1 MVYRLDLDMGKM
13 YKLVRASCKRL
24 TGSDFPRW
32 KECEFVRRGD
42 HYLLISAVAIA
53 SLGWANGLIVLTVSG
68 KLGEGRITWK
78 PVDDGKGC
86 VPGYQV
92 FPYSRFLVSAE
103 T

>member
-1 MVYRLDLDMGKM
+1 MIYRMDLDKGKM
-13 YKLVRASCKRL
+13 YKLVSASWKGL

-32 KECEFVRRGD
+32 EECSFVRRGD
-42 HYLLISAVAIA
+42 YYLLISAVAI
-53 SLGWANGLIVLTVSG
+53 VLTVSG
-68 KLGEGRITWK
+68 ALGEGRIIWK

>member
-1 MVYRLDLDMGKM
+1 MIYRLNLDKGKM
-13 YKLVRASCKRL
+13 YKLVSASWKRL
-24 TGSDFPRW
+24 TGLDYPRW
-32 KECEFVRRGD
+32 EDCSFFRRGD
-42 HYLLISAVAIA
+42 YYLLISAVGIA
-53 SLGWANGLIVLTVSG
+53 SLGWSSGLIVLSVSG
-68 KLGEGRITWK
+68 GMREGRITWK

>member
-1 MVYRLDLDMGKM
+1 MIYRLDLDKGKM
-13 YKLVRASCKRL
+13 YKLVKASWKGL

-53 SLGWANGLIVLTVSG
+53 S
-68 KLGEGRITWK
+68 LGEGRITWK